1 MSVAL
6 PQPPPPITANLSANL
21 SASGL
26 AVDFAALGLA
36 LTSLPADAPVVVLIH
51 GYRFQPGR
59 PAQCPHRHILSCAPE
74 IKDGREISWPQ
85 HLALD
90 GQLGLAIALGWP
102 AGGSLWRAY
111 RQAARAGAALA
122 AFAEQ
127 FHQIAP
133 TRTLNVVAHSLGT
146 RVALTA
152 LGLAAPGRFRQ
163 MIFLCGAETR
173 SLARKAMASP
183 AGQSVEVINVTSR
196 ENDLFDAAFEWLL
209 HFGRHWSI
217 GQGLG
222 GQGLGGTLTNWHDLW
237 IDQRHSLQVLAQH
250 GFPMTAPSGRISHW
264 SPYLRPG
271 AFALYRAVLRGHMPL
286 SALPRTKPTRRWS
299 LLFARRID
307 GAPSVTIARQAIP

>member
-1 MSVAL
+1 MNRLMEPTRMSVAL
-6 PQPPPPITANLSANL
+6 PRPPPPITANLSAL
-21 SASGL
+21 GL
-26 AVDFAALGLA
+26 TVDLAALGRALA
-36 LTSLPADAPVVVLIH
+36 ALPADAPVVVLIH

-90 GQLGLAIALGWP
+90 GQQGLAIALGWP

-111 RQAARAGAALA
+111 RQAARAGAALS

-133 TRTLNVVAHSLGT
+133 NRTLNVVAHSLGT

-152 LGLAAPGRFRQ
+152 LGLASPGRFGQ

-173 SLARKAMASP
+173 SLARKAMSSP
-183 AGQSVEVINVTSR
+183 AGQKVAVINVTSR

-222 GQGLGGTLTNWHDLW
+222 ATLPNWHDLW

-250 GFPMTAPSGRISHW
+250 GFPLTAPSGRISHW

-271 AFALYRAVLRGHMPL
+271 AFALYRAVLRGQLPL
-286 SALPRTKPTRRWS
+286 SALPKTKPARRWS
-299 LLFARRID
+299 LLFTRRID
-307 GAPSVTIARQAIP
+307 RAPLVTTARQAIP

>member
-6 PQPPPPITANLSANL
+6 PQPPPPITANLSA
-21 SASGL
+21 SGL
-26 AVDFAALGLA
+26 TVDLAALGRA
-36 LTSLPADAPVVVLIH
+36 LERLPADAPVVVLIH

-90 GQLGLAIALGWP
+90 GQQGLAIALGWP
-102 AGGSLWRAY
+102 AGGNLWSAY

-133 TRTLNVVAHSLGT
+133 TRSLNVVAHSLGT

-196 ENDLFDAAFEWLL
+196 ENDLYDAAFEWLL

-222 GQGLGGTLTNWHDLW
+222 GAGHGLAGTPPNWHDLW
-237 IDQRHSLQVLAQH
+237 IDQRQSLQVLAQS
-250 GFPMTAPSGRISHW
+250 GFPLTAPAGRISHW

-271 AFALYRAVLRGHMPL
+271 AFALYRAVLRGHLPL
-286 SALPRTKPTRRWS
+286 SALPKALPTRRWS
-299 LLFARRID
+299 LLFSRRID
-307 GAPSVTIARQAIP
+307 RAPLGIIAGQAIP